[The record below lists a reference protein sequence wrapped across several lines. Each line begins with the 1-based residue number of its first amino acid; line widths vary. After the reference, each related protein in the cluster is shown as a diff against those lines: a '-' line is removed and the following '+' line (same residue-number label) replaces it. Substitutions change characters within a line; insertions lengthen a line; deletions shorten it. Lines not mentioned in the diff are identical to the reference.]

1 MRYKLKRIKLEKK
14 RKKIKLGEGNRQH
27 TGRVWTGKNSLKE
40 TFDPTPHCQAS
51 KAPRVP
57 GISPYLQTH
66 SHSLLKGTGLIREQG
81 LEEIRVTATNS
92 HLYGLLLLSKSSG
105 ASLLPNPTGT
115 SPFYFAPCL
124 TDHTSAF
131 FNFLLGLE
139 IPPSLI
145 LLLPFGYFCHP
156 LSQQTFSEHHL
167 YVKNFVRGYE
177 FRSI

>member
-1 MRYKLKRIKLEKK
+1 M
-14 RKKIKLGEGNRQH
+14 
-27 TGRVWTGKNSLKE
+27 WSGKSSWKE
-40 TFDPTPHCQAS
+40 TFDQTPHCQAS

-57 GISPYLQTH
+57 GISPDLQTH
-66 SHSLLKGTGLIREQG
+66 SHSFLKGLGLICEQG
-81 LEEIRVTATNS
+81 LEEIQVTATSS
-92 HLYGLLLLSKSSG
+92 HLYGFLLLPKSSG

-131 FNFLLGLE
+131 FNFLLGLD

-145 LLLPFGYFCHP
+145 LLLPFGYFRPP

-167 YVKNFVRGYE
+167 CVKNFVRGYE
-177 FRSI
+177 FRSN